1 MALAT
6 TLCVGMSA
14 NAIFRYRGVKISTD
28 KKNSIINDWDSPTER
43 QAQVTEYITRN
54 PVGFHWAS
62 SFKTLRHEGLGV
74 NHEEWKKAKEAQK

>member
-1 MALAT
+1 
-6 TLCVGMSA
+6 MSA

-62 SFKTLRHEGLGV
+62 SFKTPRHEGLGV